1 MVTRIYNIKSILT
14 WNPQKN
20 NLLEIKNPE
29 ILLLN
34 DKIIEIN
41 TKVENAEN
49 NIDANNNIL
58 TPGFIDSHTHPIFV
72 GNRSKEF
79 LLRASGKTYQE
90 IATQGG
96 GIVSSIKGVRQSSFD
111 DLYDLSKINVK
122 NIYKNGTTLLE
133 AKSGYGLTF
142 NDEIKSLEVIKLLNN
157 NLPIEIIATFLGAHA
172 FPIEYLNNKDEYV
185 RIICEEM
192 IPKIAEQ
199 KLAEFCD
206 VFCEKGYFDVIQSR
220 KILETAK
227 SYGLIPRLHADE
239 FIDSGAAELAADI
252 NAISADHLM
261 AVSNKGIQALSD
273 SNVIATLLPGTTL
286 FLGKNEYVNGR
297 KLIESG
303 IEVALATDFNPGS
316 CTINSIPVIMSLAVL
331 YCGLS
336 IEEAFKAVTWNSAKA
351 LNREKTNGLISN
363 GYQADFIFWDIDS
376 IDEIPYWFG
385 TDRIKKIFKSG
396 LEIYSGNK
404 IWLIS
409 ITISNT
415 FTTVSSFIFPQLQL
429 LLFIIQ

>member
-20 NLLEIKNPE
+20 NLLEIKNSE

-49 NIDANNNIL
+49 NIDAKNNVL

-96 GIVSSIKGVRQSSFD
+96 GIISSIKGVRQSSFD

-142 NDEIKSLEVIKLLNN
+142 NDEIKSLAVIKLLNN
-157 NLPIEIIATFLGAHA
+157 NLPIEIIPTFLGAHA
-172 FPIEYLNNKDEYV
+172 FPIEFLNNKDEYV

-192 IPKIAEQ
+192 IPEIAEQ

-404 IWLIS
+404 I
-409 ITISNT
+409 
-415 FTTVSSFIFPQLQL
+415 
-429 LLFIIQ
+429 

>member
-20 NLLEIKNPE
+20 NLLEIKNSE

-49 NIDANNNIL
+49 NIDAKNNVL

-96 GIVSSIKGVRQSSFD
+96 GIISSIKGVRQSSFD

-142 NDEIKSLEVIKLLNN
+142 NDEIKSLAVIKLLNN
-157 NLPIEIIATFLGAHA
+157 NLPIEIIPTFLGAHA

-404 IWLIS
+404 I
-409 ITISNT
+409 
-415 FTTVSSFIFPQLQL
+415 
-429 LLFIIQ
+429 